1 MRNLL
6 EAFPDQSV
14 MQLPATHRQFESEIT
29 PDRRDANQPADRVL
43 GRVVA
48 CSGSRATLVANVAG
62 SAPGALDGCGIGRLL
77 SINLGKSRVVGLVYE
92 MRAFEPAWN
101 EAGANAVAVEVE
113 LLGEVVDGENGVA
126 RFDSGITTYPPIGA
140 QAHRIRSRDLER
152 IHDLGQR
159 KGVVLGSL
167 TQDTSV
173 AASVDVERLLAR
185 HFAVLG
191 ATGVGKSSAVALIL
205 RKIVAAKPNLRAL
218 ILDPHN
224 EYAHAFPDNSVRID
238 ASTLDLPFWL
248 FRFEEFAD
256 IVFRGRPPL
265 EDEAEILREVIATA
279 RARYRTVSPQDMARD
294 LGSSVLKRPLDL
306 GAARRPA
313 ESGGTAE
320 LAAPYRIADLFAAID
335 ELIGLHEIRYP
346 RTTLRALR
354 VRLETLYAD
363 PRYGFLFAHANS
375 METIA
380 PLVSQIFRVPHR
392 GRPISVFQL
401 AGLPSEVVNAVA
413 SSLARL
419 AFDLAMAS
427 RGSYEILLLCEE
439 AHRYVPQDPALG
451 FAPTRQAIARIAKE
465 GRKYGAYL
473 GVVTQRPGELDPTIL
488 SQCSTVFAMR
498 LSNDRDQEI
507 IRAAIADASAS
518 TIAFLSS
525 IGNREAIAFGEAVA
539 TTMRMRFLEQ
549 RPEELPAMAGRLPSH
564 AEQREPLVE
573 ELVAR
578 MRGL

>member
-1 MRNLL
+1 
-6 EAFPDQSV
+6 
-14 MQLPATHRQFESEIT
+14 MQLPANHRQFESEIT
-29 PDRRDANQPADRVL
+29 ADRRDPNQPADRAL
-43 GRVVA
+43 GRVIA
-48 CSGSRATLVANVAG
+48 CSGSRATIAA
-62 SAPGALDGCGIGRLL
+62 SASGGTLDGCAIGRLL
-77 SINLGKSRVVGLVYE
+77 SINLGTSRIVGLVYE
-92 MRAFEPAWN
+92 MRALDRAWN
-101 EAGANAVAVEVE
+101 EAGPNSIAVEVE
-113 LLGEVVDGENGVA
+113 LLGEVVDGESGTA

-140 QAHRIRSRDLER
+140 PAHRIRSRDLER
-152 IHDLGQR
+152 IHDLGER
-159 KGVVLGSL
+159 KGVALGCL
-167 TQDTSV
+167 TQDASV
-173 AASVDVERLLAR
+173 SASVDIERLLSR

-191 ATGVGKSSAVALIL
+191 TTGVGKSSAVALIL
-205 RKIVAAKPNLRAL
+205 RKAVEAKPNLRIL

-224 EYAHAFPDNSVRID
+224 EYAHAFPENSARID
-238 ASTLDLPFWL
+238 AGTLDLPFWL

-265 EDEAEILREVIATA
+265 EDEAEILREVIAVA
-279 RARYRTVSPQDMARD
+279 RSRYRVVSAHDMARD
-294 LGSSVLKRPLDL
+294 LGSSVLKRPLEP
-306 GAARRPA
+306 GARKPG
-313 ESGGTAE
+313 ESSRAAE
-320 LAAPYRIADLFAAID
+320 LAAPYRLADLFAAID
-335 ELIGLHEIRYP
+335 ELIGLHELRYP

-354 VRLETLYAD
+354 VRLETLHGD

-380 PLVSQIFRVPHR
+380 PVISQLFRVPHR
-392 GRPISVFQL
+392 GRPITVFQL

-439 AHRYVPQDPALG
+439 AHRYVPQDQALG

-473 GVVTQRPGELDPTIL
+473 GIVTQRPGELDPTIL

-498 LSNDRDQEI
+498 LGNDRDQEI

-539 TTMRMRFLEQ
+539 TTMRMRFSEQ
-549 RPEELPAMAGRLPSH
+549 RPEELPAMAGRSP
-564 AEQREPLVE
+564 AQTEQREPLVE

>member
-1 MRNLL
+1 
-6 EAFPDQSV
+6 
-14 MQLPATHRQFESEIT
+14 MQLPANHRQFESEIT
-29 PDRRDANQPADRVL
+29 ADRRDPNQPAGRAL
-43 GRVVA
+43 GRVIA
-48 CSGSRATLVANVAG
+48 CSGSRATIAA
-62 SAPGALDGCGIGRLL
+62 SASGGTLDGCAIGRLL
-77 SINLGKSRVVGLVYE
+77 SINLGRSRIVGLVYE
-92 MRAFEPAWN
+92 MRALDRAWN
-101 EAGANAVAVEVE
+101 EAGPNSIAVEVE
-113 LLGEVVDGENGVA
+113 LLGEVVDGENGTA

-140 QAHRIRSRDLER
+140 PAHRIRSRDLER

-167 TQDTSV
+167 TQDAGV
-173 AASVDVERLLAR
+173 AASVDIERLLSR

-191 ATGVGKSSAVALIL
+191 TTGVGKSSAVALIL
-205 RKIVAAKPNLRAL
+205 RKAVEAKPNLRIL

-224 EYAHAFPDNSVRID
+224 EYAHAFPENCARID
-238 ASTLDLPFWL
+238 ASMLDLPFWL

-265 EDEAEILREVIATA
+265 EDEAEILREVIAVA
-279 RARYRTVSPQDMARD
+279 RSRYRVVSARDMARD
-294 LGSSVLKRPLDL
+294 LGSSVLKRPLEP
-306 GAARRPA
+306 GARKPG
-313 ESGGTAE
+313 ESSGTAE
-320 LAAPYRIADLFAAID
+320 LAAPYRLADLFAAID
-335 ELIGLHEIRYP
+335 ELIGLHELRYP

-354 VRLETLYAD
+354 VRLETLHGD

-380 PLVSQIFRVPHR
+380 PVISQVFRVPHR
-392 GRPISVFQL
+392 GRPITVFQL

-439 AHRYVPQDPALG
+439 AHRYVPQDQALG

-473 GVVTQRPGELDPTIL
+473 GIVTQRPGELDPTIL

-498 LSNDRDQEI
+498 LGNDRDQEI

-539 TTMRMRFLEQ
+539 TTMRMRFSEQ
-549 RPEELPAMAGRLPSH
+549 RPEELPAMAGRLPAQ

-573 ELVAR
+573 ELVVR

>member
-1 MRNLL
+1 
-6 EAFPDQSV
+6 
-14 MQLPATHRQFESEIT
+14 MQLPANHRQFESEIT
-29 PDRRDANQPADRVL
+29 ADRRDPNQPADRAL
-43 GRVVA
+43 GRVIA
-48 CSGSRATLVANVAG
+48 CSGSRATIAA
-62 SAPGALDGCGIGRLL
+62 SASGGILDGCAIGRLL
-77 SINLGKSRVVGLVYE
+77 SINLGRSRIVGLVYE
-92 MRAFEPAWN
+92 MRALDRAWN
-101 EAGANAVAVEVE
+101 EAGPNSIAVEVE
-113 LLGEVVDGENGVA
+113 LLGEVVDGENGTA

-140 QAHRIRSRDLER
+140 PAHRIRSRDLER

-167 TQDTSV
+167 TQDAGV
-173 AASVDVERLLAR
+173 AASVDIERLLSR

-191 ATGVGKSSAVALIL
+191 TTGVGKSSAVALIL
-205 RKIVAAKPNLRAL
+205 RKAVEAKPNLRIL

-224 EYAHAFPDNSVRID
+224 EYAHAFPENCARID
-238 ASTLDLPFWL
+238 ASMLDLPFWL

-265 EDEAEILREVIATA
+265 EDEAEILREVIAVA
-279 RARYRTVSPQDMARD
+279 RSRYRVVSAHDMARD
-294 LGSSVLKRPLDL
+294 LGSSVLKRPLEP
-306 GAARRPA
+306 GARKPG
-313 ESGGTAE
+313 ESSGTAE
-320 LAAPYRIADLFAAID
+320 LAAPYRLADLFAAID
-335 ELIGLHEIRYP
+335 ELIGLHELRYP

-354 VRLETLYAD
+354 VRLETLHGD

-380 PLVSQIFRVPHR
+380 PVISQVFRVPHR
-392 GRPISVFQL
+392 GRPITVFQL

-439 AHRYVPQDPALG
+439 AHRYVPQDQALG

-473 GVVTQRPGELDPTIL
+473 GIVTQRPGELDPTIL

-498 LSNDRDQEI
+498 LGNDRDQEI

-539 TTMRMRFLEQ
+539 TTMRMRFSEQ
-549 RPEELPAMAGRLPSH
+549 RPEELPAMAGRLPAQ

>member
-1 MRNLL
+1 
-6 EAFPDQSV
+6 
-14 MQLPATHRQFESEIT
+14 MQLPANHRQFENEIT
-29 PDRRDANQPADRVL
+29 ADRRDLNQPADRAL
-43 GRVVA
+43 GRVIA
-48 CSGSRATLVANVAG
+48 CSGSRATIAA
-62 SAPGALDGCGIGRLL
+62 SASGGTLDGCAIGRLL
-77 SINLGKSRVVGLVYE
+77 SINLGRSRIVGLVYE
-92 MRAFEPAWN
+92 MRALDRAWN
-101 EAGANAVAVEVE
+101 EAGPNSIAVEVE
-113 LLGEVVDGENGVA
+113 LLGEVVDGENGTA
-126 RFDSGITTYPPIGA
+126 RFDSGITSYPPIGA
-140 QAHRIRSRDLER
+140 LAHRIRSRDLEH

-159 KGVVLGSL
+159 KGVALGCL
-167 TQDTSV
+167 TQDASV
-173 AASVDVERLLAR
+173 SASVDIERLLSR

-191 ATGVGKSSAVALIL
+191 TTGVGKSSAVALIL
-205 RKIVAAKPNLRAL
+205 RKAVEAKPNLRIL

-224 EYAHAFPDNSVRID
+224 EYAHAFPENCARID
-238 ASTLDLPFWL
+238 ASMLDLPFWL

-265 EDEAEILREVIATA
+265 EDEAEILREVIAVA
-279 RARYRTVSPQDMARD
+279 RSRYRVVSPHDMARD
-294 LGSSVLKRPLDL
+294 LGSSVLKRPLDP
-306 GAARRPA
+306 GARKPG
-313 ESGGTAE
+313 ESSGSAE
-320 LAAPYRIADLFAAID
+320 LAAPYRLADLFAAID
-335 ELIGLHEIRYP
+335 ELIGLHELRYP

-354 VRLETLYAD
+354 VRLETLHGD

-380 PLVSQIFRVPHR
+380 PVISQVFRVPHR
-392 GRPISVFQL
+392 GRPITVFQL

-439 AHRYVPQDPALG
+439 AHRYVPQDQALG

-473 GVVTQRPGELDPTIL
+473 GIVTQRPGELDPTIL

-498 LSNDRDQEI
+498 LGNDRDQEI

-549 RPEELPAMAGRLPSH
+549 RPEELPAMAGRTP
-564 AEQREPLVE
+564 AQTEQREPLVE

>member
-1 MRNLL
+1 
-6 EAFPDQSV
+6 
-14 MQLPATHRQFESEIT
+14 MQLPANHRQFESEIT
-29 PDRRDANQPADRVL
+29 ADRRDPNQPADRAL
-43 GRVVA
+43 GRVIA
-48 CSGSRATLVANVAG
+48 CSGSRATIAA
-62 SAPGALDGCGIGRLL
+62 SASGGTLDGCAIGRLL
-77 SINLGKSRVVGLVYE
+77 SINLGTSRIVGLVYE
-92 MRAFEPAWN
+92 MRALDRAWN
-101 EAGANAVAVEVE
+101 EAGPNSVAVEVE
-113 LLGEVVDGENGVA
+113 LLGEVVDGESGTA
-126 RFDSGITTYPPIGA
+126 RFDSGITAYPPIGA
-140 QAHRIRSRDLER
+140 PAHRIRSRDLER

-159 KGVVLGSL
+159 KGVALGCL
-167 TQDTSV
+167 TQDASV
-173 AASVDVERLLAR
+173 SASVDIERLLSR

-191 ATGVGKSSAVALIL
+191 TTGVGKSSAVALIL
-205 RKIVAAKPNLRAL
+205 RKAVEAKPNLRIL

-224 EYAHAFPDNSVRID
+224 EYAHAFPENSARID

-256 IVFRGRPPL
+256 IVFRGRPLL
-265 EDEAEILREVIATA
+265 EDEAEILREVIAVA
-279 RARYRTVSPQDMARD
+279 RSRYRVVSAHDMARD
-294 LGSSVLKRPLDL
+294 LGSSVLKRPLEP
-306 GAARRPA
+306 GARKPG
-313 ESGGTAE
+313 ESSRAAE
-320 LAAPYRIADLFAAID
+320 LAAPYRLADLFAAID
-335 ELIGLHEIRYP
+335 ELIGLHELRYP

-354 VRLETLYAD
+354 VRLETLHGD

-380 PLVSQIFRVPHR
+380 PVISQLFRVPHR
-392 GRPISVFQL
+392 GRPITVFQL

-439 AHRYVPQDPALG
+439 AHRYVPQDQALG

-473 GVVTQRPGELDPTIL
+473 GIVTQRPGELDPTIL

-498 LSNDRDQEI
+498 LGNDRDQEI

-539 TTMRMRFLEQ
+539 TTMRMRFSEQ
-549 RPEELPAMAGRLPSH
+549 RPEELPAMAGRSP

>member
-1 MRNLL
+1 
-6 EAFPDQSV
+6 
-14 MQLPATHRQFESEIT
+14 MQLPANHRQFESEIT
-29 PDRRDANQPADRVL
+29 ADRRDPNQPADRAL
-43 GRVVA
+43 GRVIA
-48 CSGSRATLVANVAG
+48 CSGSRATI
-62 SAPGALDGCGIGRLL
+62 SASASGGTLDGCAIGRLL
-77 SINLGKSRVVGLVYE
+77 SINLGRSRIVGLVYE
-92 MRAFEPAWN
+92 MHALDRAWN
-101 EAGANAVAVEVE
+101 EAGPNSIAVEVE
-113 LLGEVVDGENGVA
+113 LLGEVVDGENGSA
-126 RFDSGITTYPPIGA
+126 RFDSGITSYPPIGA
-140 QAHRIRSRDLER
+140 LAHRIRSRDLEH

-159 KGVVLGSL
+159 KGVALGRL
-167 TQDTSV
+167 TQDASV
-173 AASVDVERLLAR
+173 SASVDIERLLSR

-191 ATGVGKSSAVALIL
+191 TTGVGKSSAVALIL
-205 RKIVAAKPNLRAL
+205 RKAVEAKPNLRIL

-224 EYAHAFPDNSVRID
+224 EYAHAFPENSVRVD
-238 ASTLDLPFWL
+238 ASTVDLPFWL

-265 EDEAEILREVIATA
+265 EDEAEILREVIAVA
-279 RARYRTVSPQDMARD
+279 RSRYRVVSAHDMARD
-294 LGSSVLKRPLDL
+294 LGSSVLKRPLEP
-306 GAARRPA
+306 GARKPG
-313 ESGGTAE
+313 ESSGTAE
-320 LAAPYRIADLFAAID
+320 LAAPYRLADLFAAID
-335 ELIGLHEIRYP
+335 ELIGLHELRYP

-354 VRLETLYAD
+354 VRLETLHGD

-380 PLVSQIFRVPHR
+380 PVISQVFRVPHR
-392 GRPISVFQL
+392 GRPVTVFQL

-439 AHRYVPQDPALG
+439 AHRYVPQDQALG

-473 GVVTQRPGELDPTIL
+473 GIVTQRPGELDPTIL

-498 LSNDRDQEI
+498 LGNDRDQEI

-549 RPEELPAMAGRLPSH
+549 RPEELPAMAGRLPAQ

>member
-1 MRNLL
+1 
-6 EAFPDQSV
+6 
-14 MQLPATHRQFESEIT
+14 MQLPANHRQFESEIT
-29 PDRRDANQPADRVL
+29 SDRRDPSQPTDRAL
-43 GRVVA
+43 GRVIA
-48 CSGSRATLVANVAG
+48 CSGSRATIAASVAR
-62 SAPGALDGCGIGRLL
+62 GALDGCAIGRLL
-77 SINLGKSRVVGLVYE
+77 SINLGRSRIVGLVYE
-92 MRAFEPAWN
+92 MRALEPIWN
-101 EAGANAVAVEVE
+101 EAAANTVAVEVE
-113 LLGEVVDGENGVA
+113 LLGEVVDGESGTA
-126 RFDSGITTYPPIGA
+126 RFDSGITSYPPIGA
-140 QAHRIRSRDLER
+140 LAHRIRSRDLEH

-167 TQDTSV
+167 TQDAGVS
-173 AASVDVERLLAR
+173 ASVDIERLLSR

-191 ATGVGKSSAVALIL
+191 TTGVGKSSAVALIL
-205 RKIVAAKPNLRAL
+205 RKAVAVKPNLRVL

-238 ASTLDLPFWL
+238 ANTLDLPFWL

-265 EDEAEILREVIATA
+265 EDEAEILREAIATA
-279 RARYRTVSPQDMARD
+279 RARYRNVSPQDMARD

-306 GAARRPA
+306 GAARRPG
-313 ESGGTAE
+313 ESSGTAE
-320 LAAPYRIADLFAAID
+320 FAAPYRLADLFAAID
-335 ELIGLHEIRYP
+335 ELIGLHELRYP

-354 VRLETLYAD
+354 VRLETLHAD

-380 PLVSQIFRVPHR
+380 PVVSQVFRVPHR
-392 GRPISVFQL
+392 GRPITVFQL

-419 AFDLAMAS
+419 SFDLAMAS
-427 RGSYEILLLCEE
+427 RGGYEVLLLCEE
-439 AHRYVPQDPALG
+439 AHRYVPQDQALG
-451 FAPTRQAIARIAKE
+451 FTPTRQAIARIAKE

-473 GVVTQRPGELDPTIL
+473 GIVTQRPGELDPTIL

-498 LSNDRDQEI
+498 LGNERDQQI

-518 TIAFLSS
+518 TISFLSS

-539 TTMRMRFLEQ
+539 TTMRMRFAEQ
-549 RPEELPAMAGRLPSH
+549 RPEELPAMAGRMPGQV
-564 AEQREPLVE
+564 EPREPLVE

>member
-1 MRNLL
+1 
-6 EAFPDQSV
+6 
-14 MQLPATHRQFESEIT
+14 MQLPADHRQFTTRVT
-29 PDRRDANQPADRVL
+29 PDRRDPNQPADRAL

-48 CSGSRATLVANVAG
+48 CSGSHATIAASASG
-62 SAPGALDGCGIGRLL
+62 PAPGAHDGCVIGRLI
-77 SINLGKSRVVGLVYE
+77 SISLGASRIVGLVYE
-92 MRAFEPAWN
+92 MRALQPVWD
-101 EAGANAVAVEVE
+101 EAGSNAIAIEVE
-113 LLGEVVDGENGVA
+113 LLGEVVDSENGAA
-126 RFDSGITTYPPIGA
+126 RFDNGITTYPPIGA
-140 QAHRIRSRDLER
+140 LAHRIRSRDLAL
-152 IHDLGQR
+152 IHDLGER
-159 KGVVLGSL
+159 DGVALGTL
-167 TQDTSV
+167 TQD
-173 AASVDVERLLAR
+173 AAVSANVDIERLLSR

-191 ATGVGKSSAVALIL
+191 TTGVGKSSAVALML
-205 RKIVAAKPNLRAL
+205 RKAVAAKPNLRVL

-224 EYAHAFPDNSVRID
+224 EYAHAFPDTSARID

-256 IVFRGRPPL
+256 IIFRGRPPL
-265 EDEAEILREVIATA
+265 EDEAEILREVIAVA
-279 RARYRTVSPQDMARD
+279 RSRYRVPSPHDMARD
-294 LGSSVLKRPLDL
+294 LGSSVLKRPIDP
-306 GAARRPA
+306 GARRPG
-313 ESGGTAE
+313 ETGGAAE
-320 LAAPYRIADLFAAID
+320 LAAPYRIADLFVAID
-335 ELIGLHEIRYP
+335 ELIGLHELRYP

-354 VRLETLYAD
+354 VRLETLYGD

-380 PLVSQIFRVPHR
+380 PVVSQIFRVPHR
-392 GRPISVFQL
+392 GRPITVFQL

-439 AHRYVPQDPALG
+439 AHRYVPQDQALG

-473 GVVTQRPGELDPTIL
+473 GIVTQRPGELDPTIL

-498 LSNDRDQEI
+498 LANERDQQI

-549 RPEELPAMAGRLPSH
+549 RPEELPAMAGRELS
-564 AEQREPLVE
+564 EVSRREPLVE

>member
-1 MRNLL
+1 
-6 EAFPDQSV
+6 
-14 MQLPATHRQFESEIT
+14 MQLPANHRQFESEIT
-29 PDRRDANQPADRVL
+29 ADRRDPNQLADRAL
-43 GRVVA
+43 GRVIA
-48 CSGSRATLVANVAG
+48 CSGSRATIAA
-62 SAPGALDGCGIGRLL
+62 SASGGTLDGCAIGRLL
-77 SINLGKSRVVGLVYE
+77 SINLGRSRIVGLVYE
-92 MRAFEPAWN
+92 MRALDRAWN
-101 EAGANAVAVEVE
+101 EAGPNSIAVDVE
-113 LLGEVVDGENGVA
+113 LLGEVVDGENGTA

-140 QAHRIRSRDLER
+140 LAHRIRSRDLEH

-159 KGVVLGSL
+159 KGVALGRL
-167 TQDTSV
+167 TQDASV
-173 AASVDVERLLAR
+173 SASVDIERLLSR

-191 ATGVGKSSAVALIL
+191 TTGVGKSSAVALIL
-205 RKIVAAKPNLRAL
+205 RKAVEAKPNLRIL

-224 EYAHAFPDNSVRID
+224 EYAHAFPENCARID
-238 ASTLDLPFWL
+238 ASMLDLPFWL

-265 EDEAEILREVIATA
+265 EDEAEILREVIAVA
-279 RARYRTVSPQDMARD
+279 RSRYRVVSAHDMARD
-294 LGSSVLKRPLDL
+294 LGSSVLKRPLEP
-306 GAARRPA
+306 GARKPG
-313 ESGGTAE
+313 ESSGTAE
-320 LAAPYRIADLFAAID
+320 LAAPYRLADLFAAID
-335 ELIGLHEIRYP
+335 ELIGLHELRYP

-354 VRLETLYAD
+354 VRLETLHGD

-380 PLVSQIFRVPHR
+380 PVISQVFRVPHR
-392 GRPISVFQL
+392 GRPITVFQL

-439 AHRYVPQDPALG
+439 AHRYVPQDQALG

-473 GVVTQRPGELDPTIL
+473 GIVTQRPGELDPTIL

-498 LSNDRDQEI
+498 LGNDRDQEI

-549 RPEELPAMAGRLPSH
+549 RPEELPAMAGRTPAQ

>member
-1 MRNLL
+1 
-6 EAFPDQSV
+6 
-14 MQLPATHRQFESEIT
+14 MQLPADHRQFETKVT
-29 PDRRDANQPADRVL
+29 PDRRGSIQPADRAL
-43 GRVVA
+43 GRVVS
-48 CSGSRATLVANVAG
+48 CSGARATIAA
-62 SAPGALDGCGIGRLL
+62 SASGTGPGAHDGYAIGRLI
-77 SINLGKSRVVGLVYE
+77 SINLGTRRIVGLVYE
-92 MRAFEPAWN
+92 MRALQPVWD
-101 EAGANAVAVEVE
+101 EAGPNAVAIEVE
-113 LLGEVVDGENGVA
+113 LLGEVVDGENGAA
-126 RFDSGITTYPPIGA
+126 RFDSGIANYPPIGA
-140 QAHRIRSRDLER
+140 PAHRIRSHDLAL
-152 IHDLGQR
+152 IHDLGER
-159 KGVVLGSL
+159 RGVSLGAL
-167 TQDTSV
+167 TQDAAVS
-173 AASVDVERLLAR
+173 ASVDIERLLSR

-191 ATGVGKSSAVALIL
+191 TTGVGKSSAVALML
-205 RKIVAAKPNLRAL
+205 RKAVAAKPNLRAL

-224 EYAHAFPDNSVRID
+224 EYAHAFPDTSLRID

-256 IVFRGRPPL
+256 IVFRGRQPL
-265 EDEAEILREVIATA
+265 EDEAEILREVIAVA
-279 RARYRTVSPQDMARD
+279 RSRYRMVSAHDMARD
-294 LGSSVLKRPLDL
+294 LGSSVLKRPLDP
-306 GAARRPA
+306 GARRPG
-313 ESGGTAE
+313 EGSGTAE
-320 LAAPYRIADLFAAID
+320 LAAPYRIADLFTAID
-335 ELIGLHEIRYP
+335 ELIGLHELRYP
-346 RTTLRALR
+346 RATLRALR
-354 VRLETLYAD
+354 IRLEALHAD

-380 PLVSQIFRVPHR
+380 PVVSQIFRVPHR
-392 GRPISVFQL
+392 GRPITVFQL

-439 AHRYVPQDPALG
+439 AHRYVPQDMSLG

-473 GVVTQRPGELDPTIL
+473 GIVTQRPGELDPTIL

-498 LSNDRDQEI
+498 LANERDQEI

-539 TTMRMRFLEQ
+539 TTMRMRFSEQ
-549 RPEELPAMAGRLPSH
+549 RPEELPAMAGRLPAQ

>member
-1 MRNLL
+1 
-6 EAFPDQSV
+6 
-14 MQLPATHRQFESEIT
+14 MQLPANDSQFKIKIE

-43 GRVVA
+43 GRVIA
-48 CSGSRATLVANVAG
+48 CAGSRATIVASVSGA
-62 SAPGALDGCGIGRLL
+62 APGAQDGCAIGRLL

-92 MRAFEPAWN
+92 MRALEPVWN

-113 LLGEVVDGENGVA
+113 LLGEVVDGESGTA

-140 QAHRIRSRDLER
+140 QAHRIRLRDLEH
-152 IHDLGQR
+152 IHDLGHN
-159 KGVVLGSL
+159 KGVVVGCL
-167 TQDTSV
+167 TQDAGV
-173 AASVDVERLLAR
+173 AASVDIDRLLTR

-191 ATGVGKSSAVALIL
+191 TTGVGKSTAVALML
-205 RKIVAAKPNLRAL
+205 RKAVAAKPNLRVL

-224 EYAHAFPDNSVRID
+224 EYAHAFPDTSARID
-238 ASTLDLPFWL
+238 ASTVDLPFWL

-265 EDEAEILREVIATA
+265 EDETEILREVIAVA
-279 RARYRTVSPQDMARD
+279 RSRYRVVAPQDMARD

-306 GAARRPA
+306 GSARKSA
-313 ESGGTAE
+313 EAGATAE
-320 LAAPYRIADLFAAID
+320 LAAPYRLADLFAAID
-335 ELIGLHEIRYP
+335 ELIGLHELRYP

-354 VRLETLYAD
+354 VRLEALHRD

-380 PLVSQIFRVPHR
+380 PVISQIFRVPHR
-392 GRPISVFQL
+392 GRPITVFQL

-427 RGSYEILLLCEE
+427 QGSYEILLLCEE
-439 AHRYVPQDPALG
+439 AHRYVPQDQALG

-473 GVVTQRPGELDPTIL
+473 GVVTQRPSELDATVL

-498 LSNDRDQEI
+498 LGNDRDQEI

-549 RPEELPAMAGRLPSH
+549 RPEELPAMAGRLPSQ

-573 ELVAR
+573 QLVAR

>member
-1 MRNLL
+1 
-6 EAFPDQSV
+6 
-14 MQLPATHRQFESEIT
+14 MQLPANHRQFESEIT
-29 PDRRDANQPADRVL
+29 ADRRDPNQPADRAL
-43 GRVVA
+43 GRVIA
-48 CSGSRATLVANVAG
+48 CSGSRATIAA
-62 SAPGALDGCGIGRLL
+62 SASGGTLDGCAIGRLL
-77 SINLGKSRVVGLVYE
+77 SINLGTSRIVGLVYE
-92 MRAFEPAWN
+92 MRALDRAWN
-101 EAGANAVAVEVE
+101 EAGPNSIAVEVE
-113 LLGEVVDGENGVA
+113 LLGEVVDGESGTA
-126 RFDSGITTYPPIGA
+126 RFDSGITAYPPIGA
-140 QAHRIRSRDLER
+140 PAHRIRSRDLER

-159 KGVVLGSL
+159 KGVALGCL
-167 TQDTSV
+167 TQDASV
-173 AASVDVERLLAR
+173 SASVDIERLLSR

-191 ATGVGKSSAVALIL
+191 TTGVGKSSAVALIL
-205 RKIVAAKPNLRAL
+205 RKAVEAKPNLRIL

-224 EYAHAFPDNSVRID
+224 EYAHAFPENSARID

-256 IVFRGRPPL
+256 IVFRGRPLL
-265 EDEAEILREVIATA
+265 EDEAEILREVIAVA
-279 RARYRTVSPQDMARD
+279 RSRYRVVSAHDMARD
-294 LGSSVLKRPLDL
+294 LGSSVLKRPLEP
-306 GAARRPA
+306 GARKPG
-313 ESGGTAE
+313 ESSRAAE
-320 LAAPYRIADLFAAID
+320 LAAPYRLADLFAAID
-335 ELIGLHEIRYP
+335 ELIGLHELRYP

-354 VRLETLYAD
+354 VRLETLHGD

-380 PLVSQIFRVPHR
+380 PVISQLFRVPHR
-392 GRPISVFQL
+392 GRPITVFQL

-439 AHRYVPQDPALG
+439 AHRYVPQDQALG

-473 GVVTQRPGELDPTIL
+473 GIVTQRPGELDPTIL

-498 LSNDRDQEI
+498 LGNDRDQEI

-539 TTMRMRFLEQ
+539 TTMRMRFSEQ
-549 RPEELPAMAGRLPSH
+549 RPEELPAMAGRSP

>member
-1 MRNLL
+1 
-6 EAFPDQSV
+6 
-14 MQLPATHRQFESEIT
+14 MQLPANHRQFESEVT
-29 PDRRDANQPADRVL
+29 PDRRDANRSSDRAL
-43 GRVVA
+43 GRVIA
-48 CSGSRATLVANVAG
+48 CSGSRATIAASASAAG
-62 SAPGALDGCGIGRLL
+62 PGTLDGCAIGRLL
-77 SINLGKSRVVGLVYE
+77 SINLGTSRIVGLVYE
-92 MRAFEPAWN
+92 MRALESAWN
-101 EAGANAVAVEVE
+101 EAGCNSIAVEVE
-113 LLGEVVDGENGVA
+113 LLGEVVDDENGTA

-140 QAHRIRSRDLER
+140 PAHRIRSRDLER

-167 TQDTSV
+167 TQDAGV
-173 AASVDVERLLAR
+173 AASVDIERLLSR

-191 ATGVGKSSAVALIL
+191 TTGVGKSSAVALML
-205 RKIVAAKPNLRAL
+205 RKAVAAKPNLRVL

-224 EYAHAFPDNSVRID
+224 EYAHAFPENSARID

-256 IVFRGRPPL
+256 IVFRGRSPL
-265 EDEAEILREVIATA
+265 EDEAEILREVIAVA
-279 RARYRTVSPQDMARD
+279 RSRYRTVSPQDMARD
-294 LGSSVLKRPLDL
+294 LGSSVLKRPLEF

-313 ESGGTAE
+313 DASGSAE
-320 LAAPYRIADLFAAID
+320 LAAPYRLADLFAAID
-335 ELIGLHEIRYP
+335 ELIGLHELRYP

-354 VRLETLYAD
+354 VRLETLHGD

-380 PLVSQIFRVPHR
+380 PVISQVFRVPHR
-392 GRPISVFQL
+392 GRPITVFQL

-439 AHRYVPQDPALG
+439 AHRYVPQDQALG

-473 GVVTQRPGELDPTIL
+473 GLVTQRPGELDPTIL

-498 LSNDRDQEI
+498 LGNDRDQEI

-549 RPEELPAMAGRLPSH
+549 RPEELPAMAGRMPAQ
-564 AEQREPLVE
+564 AEHREPLVE

>member
-1 MRNLL
+1 
-6 EAFPDQSV
+6 
-14 MQLPATHRQFESEIT
+14 MQLPANHRQFESEIT
-29 PDRRDANQPADRVL
+29 ADRRDPNQPADRAL
-43 GRVVA
+43 GRVIA
-48 CSGSRATLVANVAG
+48 CSGSRATIAA
-62 SAPGALDGCGIGRLL
+62 SASGGTLDGCAVGRLL
-77 SINLGKSRVVGLVYE
+77 SINLGTSRIVGLVYE
-92 MRAFEPAWN
+92 MRALDRAWN
-101 EAGANAVAVEVE
+101 EAGPNSIAVEVE
-113 LLGEVVDGENGVA
+113 LLGEVVDGESGTA

-140 QAHRIRSRDLER
+140 PAHRIRSRDLER
-152 IHDLGQR
+152 IHDLGER
-159 KGVVLGSL
+159 KGVALGCL
-167 TQDTSV
+167 TQDASV
-173 AASVDVERLLAR
+173 SASVDIERLLSR

-191 ATGVGKSSAVALIL
+191 TTGVGKSSAVALIL
-205 RKIVAAKPNLRAL
+205 RKAVEAKPNLRIL

-224 EYAHAFPDNSVRID
+224 EYAHAFPENSARID

-265 EDEAEILREVIATA
+265 EDEAEILREVIAVA
-279 RARYRTVSPQDMARD
+279 RSRYRVVSAHDMARD
-294 LGSSVLKRPLDL
+294 LGSSVLKRPLEP
-306 GAARRPA
+306 GARKP
-313 ESGGTAE
+313 GGSSRAAE
-320 LAAPYRIADLFAAID
+320 LAAPYRLADLFAAID
-335 ELIGLHEIRYP
+335 ELIGLHELRYP

-354 VRLETLYAD
+354 VRLETLHGD

-380 PLVSQIFRVPHR
+380 PVISQLFRVPHR
-392 GRPISVFQL
+392 GRPITVFQL

-439 AHRYVPQDPALG
+439 AHRYVPQDQALG

-473 GVVTQRPGELDPTIL
+473 GIVTQRPGELDPTIL

-498 LSNDRDQEI
+498 LGNDRDQQI

-539 TTMRMRFLEQ
+539 TTMRMRFSEQ
-549 RPEELPAMAGRLPSH
+549 RPEELPAMAGRSP
-564 AEQREPLVE
+564 AQTEQREPLVE

>member
-1 MRNLL
+1 
-6 EAFPDQSV
+6 
-14 MQLPATHRQFESEIT
+14 MQLPANHRQFESEIT
-29 PDRRDANQPADRVL
+29 SDRRDPSQPTDRAL
-43 GRVVA
+43 GRVIA
-48 CSGSRATLVANVAG
+48 CSGWRATIAASVAR
-62 SAPGALDGCGIGRLL
+62 GALDGCAIGRLL
-77 SINLGKSRVVGLVYE
+77 SINLGRSRIVGLVYE
-92 MRAFEPAWN
+92 MRALEPIWN
-101 EAGANAVAVEVE
+101 EAAANTVAVEVE
-113 LLGEVVDGENGVA
+113 LLGEVVDGESGTA
-126 RFDSGITTYPPIGA
+126 RFDSGITSYPPIGA
-140 QAHRIRSRDLER
+140 LAHRIRSRDLEH

-167 TQDTSV
+167 TQDAGVS
-173 AASVDVERLLAR
+173 ASVDIERLLSR

-191 ATGVGKSSAVALIL
+191 TTGVGKSSAVALIL
-205 RKIVAAKPNLRAL
+205 RKAVAVKPNLRVL

-238 ASTLDLPFWL
+238 ANTLDLPFWL

-265 EDEAEILREVIATA
+265 EDEAEILREAIATA
-279 RARYRTVSPQDMARD
+279 RARYRNVSPQDMARD

-306 GAARRPA
+306 GAARRPG
-313 ESGGTAE
+313 ESSGTAE
-320 LAAPYRIADLFAAID
+320 LAAPYRLADLFAAID
-335 ELIGLHEIRYP
+335 ELIGLHELRYP

-354 VRLETLYAD
+354 VRLETLHAD

-380 PLVSQIFRVPHR
+380 PVVSQVFRVPHR
-392 GRPISVFQL
+392 GRPITVFQL

-419 AFDLAMAS
+419 SFDLAMAS
-427 RGSYEILLLCEE
+427 RGGYEVLLLCEE
-439 AHRYVPQDPALG
+439 AHRYVPQDQALG
-451 FAPTRQAIARIAKE
+451 FTPTRQAIARIAKE

-473 GVVTQRPGELDPTIL
+473 GIVTQRPGELDPTIL

-498 LSNDRDQEI
+498 LGNERDQQI

-518 TIAFLSS
+518 TISFLSS

-539 TTMRMRFLEQ
+539 TTMRMRFAEQ
-549 RPEELPAMAGRLPSH
+549 RPEELPAMAGRMPGQV
-564 AEQREPLVE
+564 EPREPLVE

>member
-1 MRNLL
+1 
-6 EAFPDQSV
+6 
-14 MQLPATHRQFESEIT
+14 MQLSANHRQFESEIV
-29 PDRRDANQPADRVL
+29 PDRRDPSQPADRAL
-43 GRVVA
+43 GRVIA
-48 CSGSRATLVANVAG
+48 CSGSRATIAA
-62 SAPGALDGCGIGRLL
+62 SASGGTLDGCAIGRLL
-77 SINLGKSRVVGLVYE
+77 SINLGRSRIVGLVYE
-92 MRAFEPAWN
+92 MHAVDKTWN
-101 EAGANAVAVEVE
+101 EAGPNSIAVEVE
-113 LLGEVVDGENGVA
+113 LLGEVVDGENGTA
-126 RFDSGITTYPPIGA
+126 RFDSGITFYPPIGA
-140 QAHRIRSRDLER
+140 LAHRIRSRDLEH

-159 KGVVLGSL
+159 KGVALGRL
-167 TQDTSV
+167 TQDASV
-173 AASVDVERLLAR
+173 SASVDIERLLSR

-191 ATGVGKSSAVALIL
+191 TTGVGKSSAVALML
-205 RKIVAAKPNLRAL
+205 RKAVEAKPNLRIL

-224 EYAHAFPDNSVRID
+224 EYAHAFPENSARID

-256 IVFRGRPPL
+256 IVFRGRQPL
-265 EDEAEILREVIATA
+265 EDEAEILREVIAVA
-279 RARYRTVSPQDMARD
+279 RSRYRVVSGHDMARD
-294 LGSSVLKRPLDL
+294 LGSSVLKRPLDP
-306 GAARRPA
+306 GARRPGD
-313 ESGGTAE
+313 SGGPAE
-320 LAAPYRIADLFAAID
+320 LAAPYRLADLFAAID
-335 ELIGLHEIRYP
+335 ELIGLHELRYP

-354 VRLETLYAD
+354 VRLETLHGD

-380 PLVSQIFRVPHR
+380 PVISQVFRVPHR
-392 GRPISVFQL
+392 GRPITVFQL

-439 AHRYVPQDPALG
+439 AHRYVPQDQALG

-473 GVVTQRPGELDPTIL
+473 GIVTQRPGELDPTIL

-498 LSNDRDQEI
+498 LGNDRDQEI

-539 TTMRMRFLEQ
+539 TTMRMRFQEL
-549 RPEELPAMAGRLPSH
+549 RPEELPAMAGRLPSQVQ
-564 AEQREPLVE
+564 QREPLVE
-573 ELVAR
+573 ELVTR

>member
-1 MRNLL
+1 
-6 EAFPDQSV
+6 
-14 MQLPATHRQFESEIT
+14 MQLPANHRQFESKIIS
-29 PDRRDANQPADRVL
+29 DRRDPAQPADRAL
-43 GRVVA
+43 GRVIA
-48 CSGSRATLVANVAG
+48 CSGSRATIVASAVAG
-62 SAPGALDGCGIGRLL
+62 PQDGCAIGRLL
-77 SINLGKSRVVGLVYE
+77 SINLGRSRIVGLVYE
-92 MRAFEPAWN
+92 MRALKPGWD
-101 EAGANAVAVEVE
+101 EAGPNAVAVEVE
-113 LLGEVVDGENGVA
+113 LLGEVVDGENGTA
-126 RFDSGITTYPPIGA
+126 RFDSGITSYPPIGA
-140 QAHRIRSRDLER
+140 LAHRIRSQDLER
-152 IHDLGQR
+152 IHDLRDR

-167 TQDTSV
+167 TQDASV
-173 AASVDVERLLAR
+173 AASVDIERLLSR

-191 ATGVGKSSAVALIL
+191 TTGVGKSSAVALIL
-205 RKIVAAKPNLRAL
+205 RKAIAAKPNLRVL

-224 EYAHAFPDNSVRID
+224 EYAHAFPDNSARID

-265 EDEAEILREVIATA
+265 EDEAEILREVIAVA
-279 RARYRTVSPQDMARD
+279 RSRYRVVSAHDMARD
-294 LGSSVLKRPLDL
+294 LGSSVLKRPIDP
-306 GAARRPA
+306 GARRPG
-313 ESGGTAE
+313 ETSGTAE
-320 LAAPYRIADLFAAID
+320 LAAPYRLADLFAAID
-335 ELIGLHEIRYP
+335 ELIGLHEVRYP
-346 RTTLRALR
+346 RTTLRSLR
-354 VRLETLYAD
+354 VRLETLHTD

-380 PLVSQIFRVPHR
+380 PVISQIFRVPHR
-392 GRPISVFQL
+392 GRPVTVFQL

-427 RGSYEILLLCEE
+427 RGGYEILLLCEE
-439 AHRYVPQDPALG
+439 AHRYVPQDQALG

-473 GVVTQRPGELDPTIL
+473 GIVTQRPGELDPTIL

-498 LSNDRDQEI
+498 LGNERDQEI

-549 RPEELPAMAGRLPSH
+549 RPEELPAMAGRLPPQ

-573 ELVAR
+573 DLVAR

>member
-1 MRNLL
+1 
-6 EAFPDQSV
+6 
-14 MQLPATHRQFESEIT
+14 MQLPANQSQFETQIT
-29 PDRRDANQPADRVL
+29 PDRRDASQSTDRAL
-43 GRVVA
+43 GRVIA
-48 CSGSRATLVANVAG
+48 CSGSRATIAA
-62 SAPGALDGCGIGRLL
+62 SASGQGATEGCAIGRLL

-92 MRAFEPAWN
+92 MRALAQAWN
-101 EAGANAVAVEVE
+101 EAGPNPVAVELE
-113 LLGEVVDGENGVA
+113 LLGEVVDGENGTA
-126 RFDSGITTYPPIGA
+126 RFDSGITAYPPIGA
-140 QAHRIRSRDLER
+140 LAHRIRSRDLEL
-152 IHDLGQR
+152 IHDLGER
-159 KGVVLGSL
+159 RGVVLGSL
-167 TQDTSV
+167 TQDASV
-173 AASVDVERLLAR
+173 AASVDIERLLSR

-191 ATGVGKSSAVALIL
+191 TTGVGKSSAVALML
-205 RKIVAAKPNLRAL
+205 RKAVAAKPNLRVL

-224 EYAHAFPDNSVRID
+224 EYAHAFPDNSARID

-306 GAARRPA
+306 GGARRPA
-313 ESGGTAE
+313 EVGGTAE
-320 LAAPYRIADLFAAID
+320 LAAPYRLADLFAAID
-335 ELIGLHEIRYP
+335 ELIGLHELRYP

-354 VRLETLYAD
+354 VRLETLHAD

-380 PLVSQIFRVPHR
+380 PVISQVFRVPQR
-392 GRPISVFQL
+392 GRPITVFQL

-439 AHRYVPQDPALG
+439 AHRYVPQDQALG

-473 GVVTQRPGELDPTIL
+473 GIVTQRPGELDPTIL

-498 LSNDRDQEI
+498 LGNERDQQI

-539 TTMRMRFLEQ
+539 TTMRMRFSEQ
-549 RPEELPAMAGRLPSH
+549 RPEELPAMAGRLPSQ

>member
-1 MRNLL
+1 
-6 EAFPDQSV
+6 
-14 MQLPATHRQFESEIT
+14 MQLPANHRQFESEIT
-29 PDRRDANQPADRVL
+29 ADRRDPNQPADRAL
-43 GRVVA
+43 GRVIA
-48 CSGSRATLVANVAG
+48 CSGSRATIAA
-62 SAPGALDGCGIGRLL
+62 SASGGTLDGCAIGRLL
-77 SINLGKSRVVGLVYE
+77 SINLGTSRIVGLVYE
-92 MRAFEPAWN
+92 MRALDRAWN
-101 EAGANAVAVEVE
+101 EAGPNSIAVEVE
-113 LLGEVVDGENGVA
+113 LLGEVVDGESGTA

-140 QAHRIRSRDLER
+140 PAHRIRSRDLER
-152 IHDLGQR
+152 IHDLGER
-159 KGVVLGSL
+159 KGVALGCL
-167 TQDTSV
+167 TQDASV
-173 AASVDVERLLAR
+173 SASVDIERLLSR

-191 ATGVGKSSAVALIL
+191 TTGVGKSSAVALIL
-205 RKIVAAKPNLRAL
+205 RKAVEAKPNLRIL

-224 EYAHAFPDNSVRID
+224 EYAHAFPESSARID

-265 EDEAEILREVIATA
+265 EDEAEILREVIAVA
-279 RARYRTVSPQDMARD
+279 RSRYRVVSAHDMARD
-294 LGSSVLKRPLDL
+294 LGSSVLKRPLEP
-306 GAARRPA
+306 GARKPG
-313 ESGGTAE
+313 ESSRAAE
-320 LAAPYRIADLFAAID
+320 LAAPYRLADLFAAID
-335 ELIGLHEIRYP
+335 ELIGLHELRYP

-354 VRLETLYAD
+354 VRLETLHGD

-380 PLVSQIFRVPHR
+380 PVISQLFRVPHR
-392 GRPISVFQL
+392 GRPITVFQL

-439 AHRYVPQDPALG
+439 AHRYVPQDQALG

-473 GVVTQRPGELDPTIL
+473 GIVTQRPGELDPTIL

-498 LSNDRDQEI
+498 LGNDRDQQI

-539 TTMRMRFLEQ
+539 TTMRMRFSEQ
-549 RPEELPAMAGRLPSH
+549 RPEELPAMAGRSP
-564 AEQREPLVE
+564 AQTEQREPLVE

>member
-1 MRNLL
+1 
-6 EAFPDQSV
+6 
-14 MQLPATHRQFESEIT
+14 MQLPANHRQFESEIT
-29 PDRRDANQPADRVL
+29 ADRRDPNQPADRAL
-43 GRVVA
+43 GRVIA
-48 CSGSRATLVANVAG
+48 CSGSRATIAA
-62 SAPGALDGCGIGRLL
+62 SASGGTLDGCAIGRLL
-77 SINLGKSRVVGLVYE
+77 SINLGTSRIVGLVYE
-92 MRAFEPAWN
+92 MRALDRAWN
-101 EAGANAVAVEVE
+101 EAGPNSIAVEVE
-113 LLGEVVDGENGVA
+113 LLGEVVDGESGTA

-140 QAHRIRSRDLER
+140 PAHRIRSRDLER
-152 IHDLGQR
+152 IHDLGER
-159 KGVVLGSL
+159 KGVALGCL
-167 TQDTSV
+167 TQDASV
-173 AASVDVERLLAR
+173 SASVDIERLLSR

-191 ATGVGKSSAVALIL
+191 TTGVGKSSAVALIL
-205 RKIVAAKPNLRAL
+205 RKAVEAKPNLRIL

-224 EYAHAFPDNSVRID
+224 EYAHAFPENSARID

-265 EDEAEILREVIATA
+265 EDEAEILREVIAVA
-279 RARYRTVSPQDMARD
+279 RSRYRVVSAHDMARD
-294 LGSSVLKRPLDL
+294 LGSSVLKRPLEP
-306 GAARRPA
+306 GARKP
-313 ESGGTAE
+313 GGSSRAAE
-320 LAAPYRIADLFAAID
+320 LAAPYRLADLFAAID
-335 ELIGLHEIRYP
+335 ELIGLHELRYP

-354 VRLETLYAD
+354 VRLETLHGD

-380 PLVSQIFRVPHR
+380 PVISQLFRVPHR
-392 GRPISVFQL
+392 GRPITVFQL

-439 AHRYVPQDPALG
+439 AHRYVPQDQALG

-473 GVVTQRPGELDPTIL
+473 GIVTQRPGELDPTIL

-498 LSNDRDQEI
+498 LGNDRDQQI

-539 TTMRMRFLEQ
+539 TTMRMRFSEQ
-549 RPEELPAMAGRLPSH
+549 RPEELPAMAGRSP
-564 AEQREPLVE
+564 AQTEQREPLVE

>member
-1 MRNLL
+1 
-6 EAFPDQSV
+6 
-14 MQLPATHRQFESEIT
+14 MQLPANQSQFETQIT
-29 PDRRDANQPADRVL
+29 PDRRDANQPADRAL
-43 GRVVA
+43 GRVIA
-48 CSGSRATLVANVAG
+48 CSGSRATIAA
-62 SAPGALDGCGIGRLL
+62 SASGTMSAVQDGCAIGRLL
-77 SINLGKSRVVGLVYE
+77 SINLGKSRIVGLVYE
-92 MRAFEPAWN
+92 MRALAPAWN
-101 EAGANAVAVEVE
+101 EAGPNPVAVELE
-113 LLGEVVDGENGVA
+113 LLGEVVEGPNGAA
-126 RFDSGITTYPPIGA
+126 RFDSGITSYPPIGA
-140 QAHRIRSRDLER
+140 LAHRIRSRDLEL
-152 IHDLGQR
+152 IHDLGER
-159 KGVVLGSL
+159 KSVVLGAL
-167 TQDTSV
+167 TQDSAV
-173 AASVDVERLLAR
+173 AASVDIERLLSR

-191 ATGVGKSSAVALIL
+191 TTGVGKSSAVALML
-205 RKIVAAKPNLRAL
+205 RKAIEAKPNLRIL

-224 EYAHAFPDNSVRID
+224 EYAHAFPDNSARID

-279 RARYRTVSPQDMARD
+279 RARYRNVSPQDMARD

-313 ESGGTAE
+313 DSGGAAE
-320 LAAPYRIADLFAAID
+320 LAAPYRLADLFGAID
-335 ELIGLHEIRYP
+335 ELIGLHELRYP
-346 RTTLRALR
+346 RTALRALR
-354 VRLETLYAD
+354 VRLETLHAD

-380 PLVSQIFRVPHR
+380 PVISQIFRVPHR
-392 GRPISVFQL
+392 GRPITVFQL
-401 AGLPSEVVNAVA
+401 AGLPAEVVNAVA

-419 AFDLAMAS
+419 SFDLAMAS

-439 AHRYVPQDPALG
+439 AHRYVPQDQALG

-473 GVVTQRPGELDPTIL
+473 GIVTQRPGELDPTIL

-498 LSNDRDQEI
+498 LGNDRDQQI

-549 RPEELPAMAGRLPSH
+549 CPEELPAMAGRTPSPG
-564 AEQREPLVE
+564 EQREPLVE

-578 MRGL
+578 MRGF